1 MNTKPL
7 SNEPRSRSF
16 ASRRVVWSVVMVGL
30 AMLSNWPVRFGLPV
44 GFWTT
49 IGFPFQIARWQ
60 RGELETFRWHALCL
74 DLLVW
79 GLLIWLV
86 PILLRPKATT

>member
-1 MNTKPL
+1 M
-7 SNEPRSRSF
+7 RY
-16 ASRRVVWSVVMVGL
+16 
-30 AMLSNWPVRFGLPV
+30 GLPV
-44 GFWTT
+44 GFWTK
-49 IGFPFQIARWQ
+49 IGFPFPIARWQ
-60 RGELETFRWHALCL
+60 RGELETFHWQALCL